1 MKTLIR
7 EVIQLDQQARLEIEE
22 LKREKEELF
31 NSFKEMKADLKNHQ
45 LLELEKQT
53 KQLEVDA
60 QILFEQRLVQYQ
72 EKNAIREANIV
83 KQYEANRDV
92 WLKELMDFILGEDN

>member
-22 LKREKEELF
+22 LKKEKEELF
-31 NSFKEMKADLKNHQ
+31 NSFKEMKADLKNQQ

-83 KQYEANRDV
+83 KQYEANKDV
-92 WLKELMDFILGEDN
+92 WLKELMDFILDEDN

>member
-31 NSFKEMKADLKNHQ
+31 NSFKEMKADLKNQQ

-83 KQYEANRDV
+83 KQYETNKDV